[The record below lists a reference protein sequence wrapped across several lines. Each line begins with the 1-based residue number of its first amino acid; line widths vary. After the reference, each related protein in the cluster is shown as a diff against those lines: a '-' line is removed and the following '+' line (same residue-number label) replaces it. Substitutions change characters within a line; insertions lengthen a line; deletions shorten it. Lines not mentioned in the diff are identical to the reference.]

1 MNHKISKRSLIRV
14 GMVVG
19 ILVLLF
25 LLIKTAIRKDTF
37 MVDNA
42 IEVGLFSWNSTDDE
56 YRVEDVFKLLKELNA
71 SRLYHSFDN
80 NIDSQYSKDLIEM
93 AANENIDV
101 YYLVGKSE
109 WGLDKNATELKKII
123 DTIVLNQLNVK
134 GIYIDVEPYLLKEW
148 NKNKEELLNSY
159 YLSMQTAYQYANDNH
174 LRVILCIPNWLDDV
188 DMKILEDLIANACDE
203 IAIMNYNKKEEIP
216 AIENEVT
223 LAMKYDKPLECI
235 VEFQDVGEH
244 QLTENQTY
252 ANDGI
257 GLAIQNF
264 KRLVEFYHY
273 DKIGFAYHYA
283 VPLMKM
289 LKY

>member
-1 MNHKISKRSLIRV
+1 MNHKISKRSLIIV
-14 GMVVG
+14 GMIVG

-25 LLIKTAIRKDTF
+25 LLIKTAIHKDTF

-93 AANENIDV
+93 AANKNIDV

-203 IAIMNYNKKEEIP
+203 IAIMNYNKKEEIL

-244 QLTENQTY
+244 QLTESQTY

-283 VPLMKM
+283 VPLMKI

>member
-25 LLIKTAIRKDTF
+25 LLIKTAIHKDTF
-37 MVDNA
+37 MIDDA

>member
-1 MNHKISKRSLIRV
+1 MNHKISKRSLIIV
-14 GMVVG
+14 GMIIG

>member
-1 MNHKISKRSLIRV
+1 MNHKISKRSLIIV
-14 GMVVG
+14 GMIIG

-25 LLIKTAIRKDTF
+25 LLIKTAIHKDTF
-37 MVDNA
+37 MIDDA

-273 DKIGFAYHYA
+273 DKIGFSYHYA
-283 VPLMKM
+283 VPLMKI